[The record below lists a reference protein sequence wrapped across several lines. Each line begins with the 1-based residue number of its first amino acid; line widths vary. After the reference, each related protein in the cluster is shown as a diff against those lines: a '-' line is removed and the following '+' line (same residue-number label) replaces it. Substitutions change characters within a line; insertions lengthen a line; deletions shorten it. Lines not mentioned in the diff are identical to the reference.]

1 MALRLEEEDM
11 ANKGNTLGPDQVLD
25 PWDQDYME
33 SSNRVY
39 RLQMQRDG
47 NLVLYDNTSAALW
60 ASNTAGRAVRIC
72 AMQGDG
78 NLVIYDFGAA
88 IWASNTAGNPGSY
101 LIMQDDGNL
110 VIYRPSPQP
119 LWASNTAR

>member
-1 MALRLEEEDM
+1 M

-25 PWDQDYME
+25 PWEQDYME

-39 RLQMQRDG
+39 RLHMQRDG
-47 NLVLYDNTSAALW
+47 NLVLYDNTGAPRW

-78 NLVIYDFGAA
+78 NLVIYDFNAA
-88 IWASNTAGNPGSY
+88 IWATNTEGNPGSY
-101 LIMQDDGNL
+101 VTIQDDGNL
-110 VIYRPSPQP
+110 VIYRPQPQP
-119 LWASNTAR
+119 LWASGTAG